1 MEKGRKNMLIAA
13 GAAFAGGVAVT
24 LTVLALAFCPAKRH
38 GMWHGGWHRD
48 MPRAEMR
55 LPARHHPEGRFE
67 GERRFDAEGRF
78 GAGHRRGE
86 ERRLGFEHHLYRGER
101 PEAERRLP
109 PAPRADRAGGL
120 RRPGHPGFHPERAL
134 KHRFA
139 ERLQLTD
146 EQKAQI
152 EQFRK
157 EDMAQMEPLFKQMDN
172 LRAKADKLREE
183 NKARFES
190 VLTDEQKEILAAM
203 HERRAEMHKRRVSGQ
218 EHPAEMRERRA
229 EMKES
234 RAEMRG
240 RRAEMNERRSAMQ
253 EQRVPAGGQRDVQ
266 GKKQP
271 ERTQPAGEETVSAE

>member
-229 EMKES
+229 EM
-234 RAEMRG
+234 
-240 RRAEMNERRSAMQ
+240 NERRSAMQ

>member
-157 EDMAQMEPLFKQMDN
+157 EDMAQMEPLFKQMDD

-234 RAEMRG
+234 RAEM
-240 RRAEMNERRSAMQ
+240 NERRSAMQ